1 MRKLILS
8 LAATP
13 LILGSIAVSA
23 QAADDVATG
32 AAAPADAGFNI
43 FSDVK
48 FKGELRTR
56 YQFTDNKGLSDAGI
70 DAGSMVTNR
79 TNLNFSAKLFEVDG
93 LNTTMEMNSVDDFGS
108 IDSQTGHPN
117 PTDDKQVGGEAQVA
131 KISQANI
138 AYTFSENTVLAGRKT
153 VNLDNQRWIGS
164 VGWKQNFQTL
174 DLAAYAY
181 GGENFNIIA
190 AYVYGVNAIGDRGY
204 EYGNKQNY
212 DGVTGSGST
221 TSVAVNGSYKFASAF
236 KLTGY
241 VYMLGSVSDTYGISA
256 TGKFAA
262 GEKSTIG
269 YRAEYAMQSNSSLE
283 HKALGKSKNVGANY
297 LNLDIDGNIHGVL
310 LGANYEL
317 LGANKDYDVND
328 LTKGGP
334 SLQTNLATKHKFNGW
349 ADQFLKT
356 PVAGLQD
363 LNFRVGYKFETAGKL
378 LAVYH
383 LFNSA
388 EDTRTNNG
396 SKTTDLGS
404 EIDFLYKVGIPNVK
418 GLGLLAKAALYSG
431 GDAIAVAGDK
441 HGYSDDQ
448 TMAWLQL
455 DYKFATK

>member
-23 QAADDVATG
+23 QAADVGTE
-32 AAAPADAGFNI
+32 AADSGFNV

-48 FKGELRTR
+48 FKGELRPR
-56 YQFTDNKGLSDAGI
+56 YQFTDNKGKSDAGTG
-70 DAGSMVTNR
+70 AGSMITNR
-79 TNLNFSAKLFEVDG
+79 TNLNFNAKLFEVDG
-93 LNTTMEMNSVDDFGS
+93 LNSTIELNSVDDFGS
-108 IDSQTGHPN
+108 IDSQTGHAN
-117 PTDDKQVGGEAQVA
+117 PKDDKQVGGEAQVA

-138 AYTFSENTVLAGRKT
+138 AYTFSGNTVSAGRET

-174 DLAAYAY
+174 DLAKYAF
-181 GGENFNIIA
+181 GNDEFNFLA
-190 AYVYGVNAIGDRGY
+190 AYVYGVNAIGDAGY
-204 EYGNKQNY
+204 DYGNSQNY
-212 DGVTGSGST
+212 NGVTASGST
-221 TSVAVNGSYKFASAF
+221 TSVAVNGSYKIASAI

-241 VYMLGSVSDTYGISA
+241 AYLLGSVSDTYGIAA
-256 TGKFAA
+256 TGKIPV
-262 GEKSTIG
+262 GKKTKIG
-269 YRAEYAMQSNSSLE
+269 YRAEYAMQTNSSLE
-283 HKALGKSKNVGANY
+283 HKSLGKTKNVGANY
-297 LNLDIDGNIHGVL
+297 LNIDVDGNVYGVL

-334 SLQTNLATKHKFNGW
+334 ALQTNLATKHKFNGW

-356 PVAGLQD
+356 PIAGLQD
-363 LNFRVGYKFETAGKL
+363 LNFRAGYKFETAGKL

-388 EDTRTNNG
+388 QDTRTSTG
-396 SKTTDLGS
+396 AKTTDLGS
-404 EIDFLYKVGIPNVK
+404 EIDFLYAVGIPKVN

-431 GDAIAVAGDK
+431 GDAVAVAGDK
-441 HGYSDDQ
+441 HGYTKDQ

>member
-48 FKGELRTR
+48 FKGELRPR
-56 YQFTDNKGLSDAGI
+56 YELRNQEDVKNADGSDKT
-70 DAGSMVTNR
+70 AGSAITNR
-79 TNLNFSAKLFEVDG
+79 TNLNFSSKLFEVDG
-93 LNTTMEMNSVDDFGS
+93 LNAEMELNAVNDFGS
-108 IDSQTGHPN
+108 EQQT
-117 PTDDKQVGGEAQVA
+117 DVQVGKESLGNVA

-138 AYTFSENTVLAGRKT
+138 SYTNSGATGLVGRKT
-153 VNLDNQRWIGS
+153 VNLDNQRWVGS

-174 DLAAYAY
+174 DLGLLSYAT
-181 GGENFNIIA
+181 EDKAINVTA
-190 AYVYGVNAIGDRGY
+190 AYVYGVNAISDSGY
-204 EYGNKQNY
+204 EYGRKQNY
-212 DGVTGSGST
+212 DGVVGSGST
-221 TSVAVNGSYKFASAF
+221 TSMVVNASYKIMDPI

-241 VYMLGSVSDTYGISA
+241 AYLLGSVSDTYGISA
-256 TGKFAA
+256 TGKIPV
-262 GEKSTIG
+262 GESTKIG
-269 YRAEYAMQSNSSLE
+269 YRAEYAMQTNSSLE
-283 HKALGKSKNVGANY
+283 HKAAGKTKTVGANY
-297 LNLDIDGNIHGVL
+297 LNVDVDGNVYGVL

-317 LGANKDYDVND
+317 LGANKDYNVDD
-328 LTKGGP
+328 LTVGGP
-334 SLQTNLATKHKFNGW
+334 ALQTNLATKHKFNGW

-356 PVAGLQD
+356 PIAGLQD

-388 EDTRTNNG
+388 EDTRTIKG
-396 SKTTDLGS
+396 DKTTDLGS
-404 EIDFLYKVGIPNVK
+404 EIDFLYKVSIPKVK

-431 GDAIAVAGDK
+431 GDAAQVAGDA
-441 HGYSDDQ
+441 HGYTKDQ